1 MVLVEGKHVLGKFS
15 AGCSKKWALTEKN
28 FTLSTQFTRTTGLH
42 WDFDT
47 IFYGSLLFNDA
58 IPAEPTLPEGVHL
71 V

>member
-1 MVLVEGKHVLGKFS
+1 VGAYG
-15 AGCSKKWALTEKN
+15 KN
-28 FTLSTQFTRTTGLH
+28 FTLSAQFTRTTGLH